1 VGMAGGPPPDVL
13 VVGHVTRDVSPSA
26 AEGYTFGGTATFASV
41 AAQRLGHRVGLVTTC
56 ANDAGMNEALAGVD
70 IVVAP
75 SDVTTTF
82 ENIYTATGRI
92 QFVRAAAPPINAAS
106 IPSGWRDSPVALL
119 GPVAQEVRRDV
130 VQAFGP
136 RTTIA
141 ATLQGWVRTWDNDSG
156 RVRPIPWADHESF
169 LDRIDAVVFSP
180 VDVGS
185 DPALVRMYAERARL
199 AIVTEAAD
207 GGVVWH
213 RGNRFRYPAYEVE
226 EVEPTGAGDAFAV
239 AFALEFH
246 ATRDPEHSAR
256 YASCVAS
263 FVVEGHGT
271 SCVPTIDAVRERF
284 RHGRLRTH

>member
-1 VGMAGGPPPDVL
+1 MSGGPPPDVV
-13 VVGHVTRDVSPSA
+13 VVGHVTRDVAPA
-26 AEGYTFGGTATFASV
+26 ARNGFTFGGTATFGSV

-56 ANDAGMNEALAGVD
+56 GNDPGMGDALAGID
-70 IVVAP
+70 VVATT

-82 ENIYTATGRI
+82 ENIYTAGGRI
-92 QFVRAAAPPINAAS
+92 QYVRAAAPPIHAAS
-106 IPSGWRDSPVALL
+106 IPLHWCAAPVALL
-119 GPVAQEVRRDV
+119 GPVAQEVQRGV
-130 VQAFGP
+130 VEAFGP

-141 ATLQGWVRTWDNDSG
+141 ATLQGWVRTWDEQTG
-156 RVRPIPWADHESF
+156 RVRPVSWDDHESF
-169 LDRIDAVVFSP
+169 LDRFDAVVFSP

-185 DPALVRMYAERARL
+185 DPALVRRYAERARL

-213 RGNRFRYPAYEVE
+213 GGRRFRYPAYEVE

-246 ATRDPEHSAR
+246 ATGDPEHSAR

-263 FVVEGHGT
+263 FVVEGYGT
-271 SCVPTIDAVRERF
+271 SRVPTADAVRERF
-284 RHGRLRTH
+284 RHGRIRAS

>member
-1 VGMAGGPPPDVL
+1 MSGGPPPDVV
-13 VVGHVTRDVSPSA
+13 VVGHVTRDVAPTA
-26 AEGYTFGGTATFASV
+26 PHGFTFGGTATFASV
-41 AAQRLGHRVGLVTTC
+41 AAQRLGHRVGVVTRC
-56 ANDAGMNEALAGVD
+56 ADEPGMNDALSGIHVIAAH
-70 IVVAP
+70 

-82 ENIYTATGRI
+82 ENLYTRSGRT
-92 QFVRAAAPPINAAS
+92 QYVRAAAPS
-106 IPSGWRDSPVALL
+106 IGAETIPVEWRDAPVALI
-119 GPVAQEVRRDV
+119 GPVAQEVQAPV
-130 VQAFGP
+130 LHAFGP

-141 ATLQGWVRTWDNDSG
+141 ATLQGWVRTWDG
-156 RVRPIPWADHESF
+156 ATGQVRPKAWDDHEAF

-185 DPALVRMYAERARL
+185 DPNLVRRYAERARL

-213 RGNRFRYPAYEVE
+213 RGSRFRYPAYEVE

-246 ATRDPEHSAR
+246 ATGDPAHSAR

-271 SCVPTIDAVRERF
+271 SRVPTIDAVRERF
-284 RHGRLRTH
+284 RHGRLRVP